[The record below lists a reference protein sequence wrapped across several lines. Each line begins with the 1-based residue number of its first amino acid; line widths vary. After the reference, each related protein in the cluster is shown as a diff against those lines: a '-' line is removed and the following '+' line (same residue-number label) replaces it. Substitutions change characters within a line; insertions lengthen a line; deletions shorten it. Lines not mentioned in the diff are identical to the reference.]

1 MERSVSAHDRGFT
14 LIEVLVALAIF
25 SLAALALVKLDSAT
39 IRTGEA
45 IERRQIARIVL
56 NNLAVEALTD
66 PVPPALGQSEGDLS
80 NGGRSWH
87 WRRTVGR
94 ADGIVRID
102 LGVADQAGQI
112 LVRQTIVRP
121 SL

>member
-1 MERSVSAHDRGFT
+1 MSESDRGFT

-45 IERRQIARIVL
+45 IERRQIARIVV

-66 PVPPALGQSEGDLS
+66 PVPPALGQSEGDLG

-94 ADGIVRID
+94 TQGIVRID
-102 LGVADQAGQI
+102 LSVEDQAGQT
-112 LVRQTIVRP
+112 LSRQTIVRS